1 MLGKMYELPLFPLNT
16 VLFPGMP
23 ISLNIFEDRY
33 KEMIGYCLAAR
44 RPFGVVLIRQGDEA
58 LGPLA
63 EPYLIGCTAQ
73 ITHVQSA
80 GEGRLN
86 ILAIGQERF
95 RVVSLH
101 YEQAYLTGWVE
112 TFPLEVA
119 DSMDVVEEGELLR
132 PWVERYLSI
141 LSEAGEVNL
150 DLEQLPADPMTLAYL
165 AAYLLLVPAEQKQPL
180 LAAEEATLFLADV
193 RDYYRREI
201 VVLQA
206 MLERPML
213 DEPGLLSLN

>member
-1 MLGKMYELPLFPLNT
+1 MIRKMYELPLFPLNT

-23 ISLNIFEDRY
+23 ISLHIFEDRY
-33 KEMIGYCLAAR
+33 KEMIGYCLTAH
-44 RPFGVVLIRQGDEA
+44 RPFGVVLIRQGVEA

-63 EPYLIGCTAQ
+63 EPHLVGCTAH

-101 YEQAYLTGWVE
+101 QEQSYLTGLVE
-112 TFPLEVA
+112 TFPLPVS
-119 DSMDVVEEGELLR
+119 DSMDVVEEGTLLR
-132 PWVERYLSI
+132 PWVERYLGI
-141 LSEAGEVNL
+141 LSDAGEVNL
-150 DLEQLPADPMTLAYL
+150 DLGQLPTDPLTLAYL

-180 LAAEEATLFLADV
+180 LAAAEATLFLSDV
-193 RDYYRREI
+193 RECYRREI
-201 VVLQA
+201 AVLQA
-206 MLERPML
+206 MLDRPLL